1 MHNNLDKPEF
11 ANWEP
16 STTGLVSES
25 SKNGLPTTIIRTPSK
40 LIEEC
45 QRAFDAGLLCASLTL
60 VVTIPDVCGK
70 LSGIPYRDW
79 CERYLN
85 LLNDS
90 NKRTAARKTRK
101 TEAELDGDFRR
112 VTEEQ
117 RFTASDLYQ
126 LRNAVLH
133 SASSEIE
140 DGAYGSSYCSFHRI
154 GICVQNNTHSL
165 IADFECLSRGEEIY
179 TNCSLDCLINLTAL
193 ICRMAKGVHDFI
205 LEDPTREREFS
216 LSDYS
221 YMQGIVDF
229 RKPSRE

>member
-1 MHNNLDKPEF
+1 MDNNLVKPEF
-11 ANWEP
+11 ANWAP
-16 STTGLVSES
+16 STAGLVSES
-25 SKNGLPTTIIRTPSK
+25 SKNGLYTTIIRTPSK
-40 LIEEC
+40 LMKEC
-45 QRAFDAGLLCASLTL
+45 QRAFDTGLLCASLTL

-70 LSGIPYRDW
+70 LSGIPYRAW

-90 NKRTAARKTRK
+90 SKRTAVRKTRK
-101 TEAELDGDFRR
+101 TDAELDEDFRR
-112 VTEEQ
+112 VTEE
-117 RFTASDLYQ
+117 RGFTASDLYQ

-140 DGAYGSSYCSFHRI
+140 DGSFGSSYCSFRRI
-154 GICVQNNTHSL
+154 GICVQNDTHSL
-165 IADFECLSRGEEIY
+165 IAGYECLSRGEEIY

-205 LEDPTREREFS
+205 LEDPMRDREFS

>member
-1 MHNNLDKPEF
+1 MDNNLVKPEF
-11 ANWEP
+11 AKWEP
-16 STTGLVSES
+16 STAGLVSES
-25 SKNGLPTTIIRTPSK
+25 SKNGLHTTIIRAPSK

-90 NKRTAARKTRK
+90 SKRTADRKTRK
-101 TEAELDGDFRR
+101 TEAELDEDFRR
-112 VTEEQ
+112 ITEER

-140 DGAYGSSYCSFHRI
+140 DGASGSSYCSFRRI
-154 GICVQNNTHSL
+154 GICVQNDTHSL
-165 IADFECLSRGEEIY
+165 IAIYGCNSTGEDAH
-179 TNCSLDCLINLTAL
+179 TNCSLDCLVNLTAL
-193 ICRMAKGVHDFI
+193 ICRMTEGVHDFI
-205 LEDPTREREFS
+205 LEDPTRDREFS
-216 LSDYS
+216 LSDCS
-221 YMQGIVDF
+221 RMQGIVDL
-229 RKPSRE
+229 RKPSR